1 MKILVKGVERMA
13 NKIKRNSAKWNI
25 FFYHVILFV
34 CVHLLFVQIFGLV
47 PLSELGSV
55 DYKEYIKDNFLIH
68 GVNIYN
74 NSIANTISAIW
85 KTILIIH
92 LLLEILENIFP
103 KKNKKGTEAK
113 KEAVT
118 EEISDKKEEG
128 RAGRA
133 WIYLVIA
140 GSLEIIWAS
149 ALKMDMLA
157 GPFIIVLI
165 ISFDLLI
172 KSVKELGIGT
182 SYAVFTGIGVVGMV
196 VVDFVLFQETISL
209 LKVLL
214 ILLLV
219 VFVIGLKITSNEQEE
234 RNN

>member
-1 MKILVKGVERMA
+1 MA
-13 NKIKRNSAKWNI
+13 NKIKRSGAKWDV
-25 FFYHVILFV
+25 FLYHVILFV
-34 CVHLLFVQIFGLV
+34 CIHLLFVQIFGLV

-55 DYKEYIKDNFLIH
+55 DYKEYIKDNFLNH
-68 GVNIYN
+68 GVNIYK
-74 NSIANTISAIW
+74 NSMANTISAIW

-92 LLLEILENIFP
+92 LILEIIETIFP
-103 KKNKKGTEAK
+103 KKIKEGK
-113 KEAVT
+113 KELVA
-118 EEISDKKEEG
+118 EEISDEKKEG

-133 WIYLVIA
+133 WVYLIIA
-140 GSLEIIWAS
+140 GLLEIMWAS

-172 KSVKELGIGT
+172 KSVKRLGVGT

-196 VVDFVLFQETISL
+196 VVDFVLFQEEISL

-214 ILLLV
+214 VLLLV
-219 VFVIGLKITSNEQEE
+219 VFIIGLKISSNEQEDK
-234 RNN
+234 N